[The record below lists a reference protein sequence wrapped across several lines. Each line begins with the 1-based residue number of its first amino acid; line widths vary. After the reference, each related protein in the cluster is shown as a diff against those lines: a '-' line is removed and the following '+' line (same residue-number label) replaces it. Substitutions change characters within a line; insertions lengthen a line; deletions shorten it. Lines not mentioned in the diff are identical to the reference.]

1 MCGFA
6 GFLIDDSDTS
16 IVASL
21 SKEQRGDLLATMG
34 EAIAHR
40 GPDQKDEWLSSDQQ
54 LGFAHRRLSIVDLSA
69 AGQQPMTSQC
79 GRYVMVYNGMVYNYR
94 DIALELAAENII
106 LQGSSDTEVILE
118 SIALWGFASTLQK
131 LHGMFAIA
139 LYDNETGD
147 LSLARDRMGEK
158 PIFIGSYHGQIVFSS
173 ELKALHAL
181 FSYSVPT
188 TSEGKGAAPPP
199 KPPLNRKAIGLYLRH
214 GYIPAPYSI
223 YRTIFKLPPANMV
236 TISREQ
242 RRGLINDP
250 QAWLTTFEKYW
261 ALTSAESN
269 CPNTAS
275 KKQSKSPAG
284 PSVSEQQAKFEEL
297 LDTVVQ
303 REMHADVP
311 LGAFLSGGVDSSTIV
326 SVMQKL
332 SRQAGKDSVL
342 TFSIGFE
349 QERFNEAPFAAAVA
363 EHLGT
368 QHFEQIVTAKDAQ
381 EVIPHLAK
389 IYDEPFADSSQ
400 IPTFLVSKL
409 AREHVTVSL
418 SGDGGDELFG
428 GYERYDWAQKVWQQ
442 VAWMPMSARHVIAA
456 ILRLLSGLNDSLI
469 FSKSPGKMQSIV
481 AKFQRL
487 SAMLSSE
494 DRQFFY
500 RTLISA
506 GVDAEHYVLG
516 IDENESALDFLSQ
529 AQPGSHDF
537 IHQMMYLDLHSY
549 LPGDILTKVDR
560 ASMAVSLESRVPL
573 LDHAIVEQAWLMRDQ
588 TLNRCQ
594 PAKQVLRKTL
604 YQSVPKA
611 LIERPKKGFAIPL
624 AEWLRGDLCSWAEAL
639 LDRDRLAD
647 EGVFDADKIASM
659 WLSFKKGKAG
669 AEHLLWSI
677 LMFQCWYQEWYR

>member
-6 GFLIDDSDTS
+6 GFLIDDSDAS
-16 IVASL
+16 IVSSL
-21 SKEQRGDLLATMG
+21 GKEQRSDLLAAMG

-40 GPDQKDEWLSSDQQ
+40 GPDQKDEWLSADQQ
-54 LGFAHRRLSIVDLSA
+54 LGFAHRRLSIIDLSA
-69 AGQQPMTSQC
+69 AGQQPMVSQC
-79 GRYVMVYNGMVYNYR
+79 GRYVMVYNGMVYNYQ
-94 DIALELAAENII
+94 DISRELTAENIT
-106 LQGSSDTEVILE
+106 LRGSSDTEVIVE
-118 SIALWGFASTLQK
+118 AVALWGFEATLQK

-147 LSLARDRMGEK
+147 LSFARDRMGEK
-158 PIFIGSYHGQIVFSS
+158 PVFIGSHNGHIVFAS
-173 ELKALHAL
+173 ELKALQAL
-181 FSYSVPT
+181 FSFSVPIGVGD
-188 TSEGKGAAPPP
+188 EVARPPL
-199 KPPLNRKAIGLYLRH
+199 KPQLNRKAIGLYLRH

-223 YRTIFKLPPANMV
+223 YQTIFKLPPASMV

-242 RRGLINDP
+242 RTALINEP
-250 QAWLTTFEKYW
+250 QTWLELFEQYW
-261 ALTSAESN
+261 SLTSAGEDPLKPSSTN
-269 CPNTAS
+269 QQQNT
-275 KKQSKSPAG
+275 
-284 PSVSEQQAKFEEL
+284 FEEL
-297 LDTVVQ
+297 LDTVIQ

-332 SRQAGKDSVL
+332 SQQSGKGSVL

-349 QERFNEAPFAAAVA
+349 QEQFNEAPFAAAVA

-368 QHFEQIVTAKDAQ
+368 QHFEQIVTARDAQ
-381 EVIPHLAK
+381 DVIPHLAK
-389 IYDEPFADSSQ
+389 MYDEPFADSSQ

-428 GYERYDWAQKVWQQ
+428 GYERYDWAQKIWQQ
-442 VAWMPMSARHVIAA
+442 VSWMPIHARKIVAA
-456 ILRLLSGLNDSLI
+456 LLRLLSTLNNSVV
-469 FSKSPGKMQSIV
+469 SSNSPGKVQNLI

-494 DRQFFY
+494 NRQFFY

-506 GVDAEHYVLG
+506 GVNADQYVLD
-516 IDENESALDFLSQ
+516 IDESEPAIDFLSQ
-529 AQPGSHDF
+529 MQLENNEF
-537 IHQMMYLDLHSY
+537 IHQMMYLDIHSY

-573 LDHAIVEQAWLMRDQ
+573 LDHAIVEQAWLMREQ
-588 TLNRCQ
+588 TLDRRQ
-594 PAKQVLRKTL
+594 PAKQALRKTL
-604 YQSVPKA
+604 YQSVPKT

-639 LDRDRLAD
+639 LDRERLAD

-659 WLSFKKGKAG
+659 WSSFKKGKAG